1 MLRSIAIGVVGLA
14 TVLSAC
20 TVQINTGTGTTP
32 DTTLQGTTVT
42 AAPGDDTTSST
53 TESDGVP
60 LESVRR
66 AVVRLVAGPFTNP
79 PEESGTIEPVTTS
92 ATGFFIDGSGRILTT
107 NDAVAGAGQIDVYLP
122 DDPIPH
128 VATLIAT
135 DECHDLAVI
144 DVDDTD
150 HVALPLTSAQ
160 LVAGEHVTVGGYPRQ
175 TAVYTVTDGTVTTT
189 DLSGD
194 SFIAL
199 YAPAWVGE
207 AGAPVLSEDGH
218 VGAMTVSTG
227 DEGTFAI
234 PFSVLGNSLSELAEP
249 SIGGGLLSI
258 GLNVTTYHDPTDM
271 VGPDG
276 LWVRGVTAN
285 SAADK
290 AGILPGD
297 VVVSIGGRDMAGES
311 GIAAYCLALEDF
323 TPTKSLPIVI
333 YRSGDGFFY
342 EGAVGGDTPLAA
354 NGQGWPTTTVAQ
366 TTTTATTTTT
376 TTTTPKPLPPATT
389 TTLPAF
395 GPPPGDD
402 LGAFDWIKNTGFYL
416 LPVDETY
423 PAYVEVQDMHG
434 VIGSVKP
441 DEWGLELSVDA
452 TPIYGSSDGPYG
464 TGLQLYVIGADRIE
478 EYTSEWTTP
487 GYQIGI
493 AHKTPYDSWSPEMWI
508 RSRDWSDRCTEGG
521 IGVYDNGTY
530 NGLYRFW
537 HHCTT
542 DYLDAVKLDIA
553 AWNDDR
559 SVITW
564 MSGLMFTDADYDA
577 FSRAL
582 SGRTL
587 DVARLTS
594 EGY

>member
-1 MLRSIAIGVVGLA
+1 VLRSIAIGVLGLT

-20 TVQINTGTGTTP
+20 TVQINTGTGTTQDTTPP
-32 DTTLQGTTVT
+32 DTTVTTV
-42 AAPGDDTTSST
+42 PGADTTSST
-53 TESDGVP
+53 TEHAGAP
-60 LESVRR
+60 LQDVRG
-66 AVVRLVAGPFTNP
+66 AIVRVVAGSLTDP
-79 PEESGTIEPVTTS
+79 PGVSGTTEPVTTS
-92 ATGFFIDGSGRILTT
+92 ATGFFIDASGRIITT
-107 NDAVAGAGQIDVYLP
+107 NEAVAGADQIDVYLT
-122 DDPIPH
+122 DDPTPH
-128 VATLIAT
+128 VATVLTT

-150 HVALPLTSAQ
+150 HTVLPLTSEQ
-160 LVAGEHVTVGGYPRQ
+160 LTAGEHVTVGGYPGR
-175 TAVYTVTDGTVTTT
+175 TAVYTVTDGTITTT
-189 DLSGD
+189 GESRGSLIG
-194 SFIAL
+194 L

-207 AGAPVLSEDGH
+207 SGAPVLTEDGH
-218 VGAMTVSTG
+218 VGAMTVSAG
-227 DEGTFAI
+227 DEGTSAV
-234 PFSVLGNSLSELAEP
+234 PFSVLGDSLSELAEA
-249 SIGGGLLSI
+249 SIDGGFLSI
-258 GLNVTTYHDPTDM
+258 GLNIVSYHDPTGM
-271 VGPDG
+271 VAPDG

-285 SAADK
+285 SAANEV
-290 AGILPGD
+290 GIIAGD
-297 VVVSIGGRDMAGES
+297 VIVSIGERDMAGES
-311 GIAAYCLALEDF
+311 GLAAYCLALEDF
-323 TPTKSLPIVI
+323 TPAKSLPIVI
-333 YRSGDGFFY
+333 YRSDDGLFY
-342 EGAVGGDTPLAA
+342 EGAVGGDTPLVA
-354 NGQGWPTTTVAQ
+354 NGQGWPNTTVAQ
-366 TTTTATTTTT
+366 TTT

-402 LGAFDWIKNTGFYL
+402 LGAFDWIKTTGFYL

-423 PAYVEVQDMHG
+423 PAYVAVRDTHD

-464 TGLQLYVIGADRIE
+464 TGVQLYVIGTDRIE

-493 AHKTPYDSWSPEMWI
+493 AHKTPYDSWSPEMWV
-508 RSRDWSDRCTEGG
+508 RSRDWSDRCVEGG

-530 NGLYRFW
+530 DGLYRFW
-537 HHCTT
+537 HHCET
-542 DYLDAVKLDIA
+542 DYADAVKLDIA

-564 MSGLMFTDADYDA
+564 MSGLMFSDADYDA
-577 FSRAL
+577 FSKAL